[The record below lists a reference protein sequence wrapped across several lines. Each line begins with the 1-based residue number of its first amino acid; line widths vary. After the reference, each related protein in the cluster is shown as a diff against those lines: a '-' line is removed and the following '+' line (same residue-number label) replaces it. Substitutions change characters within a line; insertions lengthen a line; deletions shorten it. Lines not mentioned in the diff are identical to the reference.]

1 VNLNPCLQEIFV
13 KNFLQAIA
21 GALLFAVAF
30 SPAQAGVIGTA
41 DTNPLHSNAAPFGNL
56 QASFFYQQVYDDS
69 AFSTALTINQLS
81 FYNSVTPGGSPNP
94 GAFQIYLATTAQP
107 VMGIVNNI
115 PDLSAATLV
124 YDGALPTLSAG
135 RLDFLLTQSFAYDPS
150 LGDNL
155 LLIVKNF
162 NFTASASP
170 LYLDS
175 DTSGAITSSRHYSGP
190 NGPLGNLKSGLVT
203 GFNDAVAVPEP
214 STWAL
219 MLLGIAGIGFLALR
233 RRSSPIAA

>member
-1 VNLNPCLQEIFV
+1 V
-13 KNFLQAIA
+13 KYFLQAIA
-21 GALLFAVAF
+21 AAVLFAGAF

-69 AFSTALTINQLS
+69 AFNAPIAINQLT

-94 GAFQIYLATTAQP
+94 GAFQIYLATTSQP

-124 YDGALPTLSAG
+124 YDAALPTLSAG

-170 LYLDS
+170 LFLDS
-175 DTSGAITSSRHYSGP
+175 DTSGTITSSRDYSGP
-190 NGPLGNLKSGLVT
+190 NGPAGNLKTGLVT

-214 STWAL
+214 SSWAL
-219 MLLGIAGIGFLALR
+219 MLLGLAGVGFLAMR
-233 RRSSPIAA
+233 RRSSLKAA